1 MFSFSYLMTIKF
13 SNSLRSFRKYFQEML
28 FLRGERFKRIEINR
42 GLGGK
47 IPLSQAPFSNSIQ
60 MKS

>member
-1 MFSFSYLMTIKF
+1 MTIKF

-28 FLRGERFKRIEINR
+28 FLREERFERIEINR

-47 IPLSQAPFSNSIQ
+47 VPLSQAPILNSR
-60 MKS
+60 